1 MARPIDDDGCHGA
14 SQGAAAVG
22 TARHKRGKDGAVS
35 VLEPSTSR
43 ELRELIIRSCSSHR
57 RSYWGFSAGERRRGW
72 RLRRARR
79 RLRWSLRSGGAVLG
93 GGLPQICASW
103 LDLEGGRRWSSA
115 TAADLRRLVT
125 AATVVVAAV
134 GGDGVG

>member
-57 RSYWGFSAGERRRGW
+57 RSYWGFSAGERRVRRRPMVLVGVGRWCLQAAGMAMAVGAKAAAVVPTQRRRG
-72 RLRRARR
+72 ARR
-79 RLRWSLRSGGAVLG
+79 RSPSDLRLLAGSGGWPAVV
-93 GGLPQICASW
+93 I
-103 LDLEGGRRWSSA
+103 
-115 TAADLRRLVT
+115 
-125 AATVVVAAV
+125 
-134 GGDGVG
+134 GDGG